1 MVLYEK
7 TSLLLL
13 AFGSFVALLVLTF
26 IVRYGMTH
34 SVDTFVLQWLQAF
47 KTHRMDDV
55 FKWLTWAGSLWILIP
70 LSVLIMAVLYYY
82 KYPLIA
88 LFFGVGFLGT
98 VMTTY
103 LIKYLI
109 ARERP
114 QFFLPCDEIPLDPS
128 FPSAHT
134 AQMVA
139 FTLLV
144 WFVMVMLCVAWKWYI
159 IVPLMVL
166 ACLVA
171 FSRMYLHVHFPT
183 DVIAGG
189 LVALSVTCISYF
201 FVRGGSSL

>member
-13 AFGSFVALLVLTF
+13 ACGSFVAFLVLTL

-34 SVDTFVLQWLQAF
+34 AVDTLVLQSLHAF
-47 KTHRMDDV
+47 KTHRVDEL
-55 FKWLTWAGSLWILIP
+55 FRWITWAGSLWILIP
-70 LSVLIMAVLYYY
+70 LGVVMMAVLYYY
-82 KYPLIA
+82 KYPLMA

-134 AQMVA
+134 AQIVA
-139 FTLLV
+139 FSLLV

-159 IVPLMVL
+159 IVPLMVV

-171 FSRMYLHVHFPT
+171 FSRMYLLVHFPT
-183 DVIAGG
+183 DVIAGF
-189 LVALSVTCISYF
+189 LVALSATCVSYF